1 MMKLFNVI
9 FNILS
14 ASKVT
19 EVPSKTP
26 EIVFEPQR
34 FIEMLSYMGKGM
46 LVIFVIIGV
55 IILATM
61 LINKV
66 FSAKKEDK

>member
-1 MMKLFNVI
+1 MKLFNMI

-19 EVPSKTP
+19 EAPHKTP
-26 EIVFEPQR
+26 ELSFEPQN
-34 FIEMLSYMGKGM
+34 FVDMLGYMGKGM

-55 IILATM
+55 IILATL
-61 LINKV
+61 LINKI
-66 FSAKKEDK
+66 FSNKK